1 MSKAVE
7 LDGDWEFTTN
17 KPKVRKQRKT
27 TQSTKLSAI
36 AILFLNEEWNPHIE
50 VAWEKRPGW

>member
-7 LDGDWEFTTN
+7 FDGDWEFTTN
-17 KPKVRKQRKT
+17 KPKVRKT

-50 VAWEKRPGW
+50 VAWEKLPGW

>member
-7 LDGDWEFTTN
+7 FDSDWEFTTN
-17 KPKVRKQRKT
+17 KPKVRKT

-50 VAWEKRPGW
+50 VAWEKLPGW